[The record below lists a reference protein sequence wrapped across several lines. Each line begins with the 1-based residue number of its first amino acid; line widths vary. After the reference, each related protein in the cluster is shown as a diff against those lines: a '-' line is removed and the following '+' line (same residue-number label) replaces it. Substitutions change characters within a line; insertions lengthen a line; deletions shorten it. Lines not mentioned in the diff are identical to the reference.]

1 MDLFLIAAWCIWTER
16 NDFIFSNH
24 VPSTAAWKA
33 RFISEVRL
41 HLCRYPQLSKCNSFM
56 ARIFVLVCSAFAR

>member
-41 HLCRYPQLSKCNSFM
+41 HLCRYPPNCQNV
-56 ARIFVLVCSAFAR
+56 IVLWLESLY

>member
-16 NDFIFSNH
+16 KNFIFSNH

-41 HLCRYPQLSKCNSFM
+41 HLCRYPPIVKM
-56 ARIFVLVCSAFAR
+56 